1 MEKYTDLL
9 NHKILDRSKEHQ
21 LLIEAKSGNEMSRE
35 RLIREN
41 MRLVK
46 KIARGYARPDE
57 GVSADDLMADGV
69 MGLMRAIEDF
79 DLERMGRFST
89 YAYTMIHWKIGRSEL
104 LNEIIRIP
112 VYVRERQW
120 KIQKAERDLAA
131 SGNHAP
137 TFEEIS
143 EASGVSLKHVELHA
157 LLHQTVIGVAS
168 LDAPMGE
175 NRDMTLADILP
186 TQDTDINLDE
196 IKSDLDWFLSL
207 LPETE
212 RFILTRAFGIPVEL
226 TFAELAA
233 RFGRS
238 AEWARQVHDRALAS
252 LQRLGRALM
261 GSVRQ
266 ALEALNNPHRIMNL
280 RPVPVPE
287 GISFVDGEVVKEEPA
302 TEDVQLYFAF

>member
-1 MEKYTDLL
+1 MKYTDLL
-9 NHKILDRSKEHQ
+9 NHDILDRSEERQ
-21 LLIEAKSGNEMSRE
+21 LLIEAKSGSEMSRE

-41 MRLVK
+41 MLLVR
-46 KIARGYARPDE
+46 KIALEYARPDE

-69 MGLMRAIEDF
+69 LGLMSAIEDF
-79 DLERMGRFST
+79 DVERTCRFST
-89 YAYTMIHWKIGRSEL
+89 YAHVAIHWKIGRSEL
-104 LNEIIRIP
+104 LNEMIRLP
-112 VYVRERQW
+112 MYVRERQR

-137 TFEEIS
+137 TFEDIS

-157 LLHQTVIGVAS
+157 LLHQTVIGVVS
-168 LDAPMGE
+168 LDAPVSEG
-175 NRDMTLADILP
+175 RTMTLADILP

-212 RFILTRAFGIPVEL
+212 RFILTRTYGIPVEL
-226 TFAELAA
+226 TLTEMAS

-238 AEWARQVHDRALAS
+238 DEWVRLVGNRALAS

-261 GSVRQ
+261 GSVGQ
-266 ALEALNNPHRIMNL
+266 ALEALNNPHRIMEL
-280 RPVPVPE
+280 RPVRVPE
-287 GISFVDGEVVKEEPA
+287 GISFVDGEVVKKEPA
-302 TEDVQLYFAF
+302 TEDVQLYFAL